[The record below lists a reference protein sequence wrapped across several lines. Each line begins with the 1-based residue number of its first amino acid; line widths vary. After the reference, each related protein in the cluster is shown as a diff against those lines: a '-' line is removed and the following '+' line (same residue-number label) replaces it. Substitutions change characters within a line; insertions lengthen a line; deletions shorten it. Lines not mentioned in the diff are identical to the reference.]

1 MFLNAILVLGGLGF
15 IFGASLALAEKK
27 FAVQEDPRKEQI
39 MKILPGANCG
49 ACGFAGCE
57 GYADAI
63 VAGTVDINQCP
74 VGKAKVAA
82 QIAEIISKGPLPKQ
96 ENGRNEISCCTDIN
110 TLTKD
115 KKL

>member
-15 IFGASLALAEKK
+15 IFGAGLALAEKK

-49 ACGFAGCE
+49 ACGFAGCS

-63 VAGTVDINQCP
+63 VEGKVDINQCP

-82 QIAEIISKGPLPKQ
+82 QIAEIMSREPASNQ
-96 ENGRNEISCCTDIN
+96 ENKENTVNCCGSTN
-110 TLTKD
+110 SLPR
-115 KKL
+115 